1 MTHKRA
7 SVTKHGHYLSAR
19 FVLLKGHRI
28 GRWEGLCGPWIL
40 NHRTWAQNRIAGGS
54 FRLANGLKHPW
65 NLMWVENWGLCHWGR
80 GSQSACLHGPAG
92 PAQPS
97 ALPARPAAL
106 ALLKQH
112 AYNIWKQITKERGLP
127 TVFCKQLPKS
137 KSRPSSTILTQDLN

>member
-40 NHRTWAQNRIAGGS
+40 SHRTWAQNRIAGGS

-80 GSQSACLHGPAG
+80 GSQSARLHGPAG

-97 ALPARPAAL
+97 ALPARLAAL
-106 ALLKQH
+106 ALLKH
-112 AYNIWKQITKERGLP
+112 TLITFGSKLLKNEAYQQCSANSFQKAKAGLP
-127 TVFCKQLPKS
+127 ARFSPRT
-137 KSRPSSTILTQDLN
+137 